1 VSDSSGGSLP
11 DGCSSDRPPRLCDE
25 GSAFWLGRLA
35 IRSLLFT
42 ADRLSSS
49 PIYAAAARPLLPLH
63 NDLLAYFGVP
73 HPMDLISIVSLTG
86 PFVEGLSVGE
96 ATAKRNAFMAGA
108 ARVVFKWAFPE
119 DAGTTV
125 PPSPPA
131 SDGSASSFSHTLD
144 SQPNDDD
151 PVAASHAEALRLARS
166 AVRSL
171 IELTI
176 DLLGDGSI
184 VRPESTALAL
194 GGGLWMS
201 KGYRNLLLEGLRK
214 EGVVFRETVVVGDAA
229 GAGAAGLA
237 KVEFGE

>member
-1 VSDSSGGSLP
+1 
-11 DGCSSDRPPRLCDE
+11 
-25 GSAFWLGRLA
+25 
-35 IRSLLFT
+35 
-42 ADRLSSS
+42 
-49 PIYAAAARPLLPLH
+49 
-63 NDLLAYFGVP
+63 
-73 HPMDLISIVSLTG
+73 
-86 PFVEGLSVGE
+86 
-96 ATAKRNAFMAGA
+96 MAGA

-119 DAGTTV
+119 DTGTTI

-131 SDGSASSFSHTLD
+131 SDGSASSFSHTQEM
-144 SQPNDDD
+144 QPNDDD
-151 PVAASHAEALRLARS
+151 PVAASHAEALKLARS
-166 AVRSL
+166 AARSL

-184 VRPESTALAL
+184 VRPENTALAL